1 MYGTHAL
8 THTAAS
14 THTRARSRAHSR
26 AQTRTTISTH
36 ARTSGVNDPTS
47 SAIIAALRAGYSM
60 PTGRDTGALVRHD
73 NRLCYLG
80 LTVAEAYMTPGWV
93 TVNRMPTWSASM
105 GQSVG
110 VYNSDSMI
118 VVAGSYAPS
127 PGSGLQTMKYT
138 ASTNTWVFGTLRSLP
153 RSLSFANR
161 VSALTFGR
169 ERK

>member
-1 MYGTHAL
+1 VYGTHAL

-14 THTRARSRAHSR
+14 THTRARSR

-73 NRLCYLG
+73 NLLCYLD
-80 LTVAEAYMTPGWV
+80 LTVAEAYMIPGWV
-93 TVNRMPTWSASM
+93 TVNTMPTCPASM

-118 VVAGSYAPS
+118 VVAGSYAP
-127 PGSGLQTMKYT
+127 GLTGLQTMKYT
-138 ASTNTWVFGTLRSLP
+138 ASTDTWVFGTLRSLP
-153 RSLSFANR
+153 ESVFCEPSERSHFR
-161 VSALTFGR
+161 P
-169 ERK
+169 